1 MRIGIF
7 VACAGRRDGGPETY
21 ELGLV
26 RALAAVDH
34 RNEYRIFCLARQ
46 AAEAF
51 HLAQDNVRFH
61 VLWPPA
67 RRISVPL
74 SLPLSLFGAGVDLLH
89 ATVYPPPFCPVDLIF
104 TMHDASPFAHPEFFP
119 PAIRR
124 RLSFLVHRGLKKAK
138 LIVCA
143 STHARDATVERFKLP
158 PERFLIIPHGI
169 DERFHPGRAEEA
181 RAVVRERYKLVP
193 PYALYVGKL
202 IERKNLVRLLEA
214 YDQVHADAPELT
226 LALCGRRFWDG
237 RFFDEAVARVR
248 GTVVELGHVP
258 DEDLPLLYIGAE
270 MLVYPTLYE
279 GFGFP
284 VLEAMA
290 CGTPVITSNVSSL
303 PEIAGG
309 AALLVDPY
317 AVDDIA
323 HAMRR
328 LHADADLRA
337 SLRQKG
343 LVHAAEFT
351 WRAAAEGTLEAYRR
365 VDAL

>member
-1 MRIGIF
+1 
-7 VACAGRRDGGPETY
+7 
-21 ELGLV
+21 
-26 RALAAVDH
+26 
-34 RNEYRIFCLARQ
+34 
-46 AAEAF
+46 
-51 HLAQDNVRFH
+51 
-61 VLWPPA
+61 
-67 RRISVPL
+67 
-74 SLPLSLFGAGVDLLH
+74 
-89 ATVYPPPFCPVDLIF
+89 
-104 TMHDASPFAHPEFFP
+104 
-119 PAIRR
+119 
-124 RLSFLVHRGLKKAK
+124 
-138 LIVCA
+138 
-143 STHARDATVERFKLP
+143 
-158 PERFLIIPHGI
+158 
-169 DERFHPGRAEEA
+169 
-181 RAVVRERYKLVP
+181 
-193 PYALYVGKL
+193 
-202 IERKNLVRLLEA
+202 
-214 YDQVHADAPELT
+214 
-226 LALCGRRFWDG
+226 
-237 RFFDEAVARVR
+237 
-248 GTVVELGHVP
+248 VP